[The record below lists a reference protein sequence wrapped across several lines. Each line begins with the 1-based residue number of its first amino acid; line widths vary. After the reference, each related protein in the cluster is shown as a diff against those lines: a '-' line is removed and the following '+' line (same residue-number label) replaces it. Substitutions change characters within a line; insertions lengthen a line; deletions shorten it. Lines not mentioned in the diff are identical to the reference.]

1 MMMAIRRATRD
12 LPTMHVGDTWIYMS
26 TWASFLDTSG
36 EGTVGLVWMSLLETA
51 VGGKE
56 ILSTVMVT
64 WEPAT
69 YLVPSRSSR
78 LRSPAPGQSAMCP
91 R

>member
-1 MMMAIRRATRD
+1 
-12 LPTMHVGDTWIYMS
+12 MS
-26 TWASFLDTSG
+26 S
-36 EGTVGLVWMSLLETA
+36 LETA

-56 ILSTVMVT
+56 ILGTVVVT

-69 YLVPSRSSR
+69 HLVPSRSSR
-78 LRSPAPGQSAMCP
+78 LRSPAPGQSAVCP